1 MSWRRE
7 ADRIAADARGRRG
20 EDEAAVFLQG
30 LGFEIVAR
38 RVKTPRGEVDLVAQ
52 APGITVFA
60 EVKWRAS
67 AANWADAIDQRRLT
81 RVAMAAELL
90 AERFVRP
97 GDDWRIDV
105 IMLAPGHDPYHIA
118 NAWMP

>member
-1 MSWRRE
+1 MNRPRPGWKSE
-7 ADRIAADARGRRG
+7 AERIAADARGRRG
-20 EDEAAVFLQG
+20 E
-30 LGFEIVAR
+30 
-38 RVKTPRGEVDLVAQ
+38 VDLVAR

-81 RVAMAAELL
+81 RVAMAADLL
-90 AERFVRP
+90 GERFVLP
-97 GDDWRIDV
+97 GDDMRVDV